1 MDVDSYKYRDANP
14 PVSESDQSQHL
25 VVEGGGG
32 TFIEHTCDDSCTDP
46 ALAAEDPRHVHG
58 GSQDTT
64 KPSLK
69 EADATSLS
77 LIEKYT
83 KVWGWLVPS
92 HPSNPHMTVRW
103 VLSLLIVCSDAV
115 LYSSLN
121 FHVRPL
127 SSLDMDTHFKV
138 GRDETKC
145 DYVLRDWMFPSDS
158 AFNIDQTSRL
168 HFLISRK
175 NGKSY
180 LENKSSNG
188 TFVNGTSVSKD
199 EERCLK
205 NGSRISILSQDLEL
219 FWYIDEDGMLMEN
232 NYPAHLVSRYIIGN
246 VVGEGTFGVVRKG
259 FDKINETFRPVALKF
274 VNKAKLRFTYQWS
287 DEDEAKMMTEVKI
300 LRQMNHPCVTELVEF
315 FNAKDV
321 LVIVM
326 EFAEGGE
333 LEKQVLLDKTMGRLS
348 ESVAKFQ
355 FYQISHTVAYLHSIN
370 ICHRDLKL
378 SNILMSQP
386 DPECLLKISD
396 FGISKI
402 WTAENLLRTKIGTPM
417 FMAPEV
423 NNATSGSEYTCKADC
438 WALGI
443 VLYQLLAGVL
453 PHDSNGSTEGPE
465 WEHISD
471 LAKDLVH
478 KLLNDD
484 PNERLEA
491 AGILHHAWFVS
502 DPLVSNRSRNK
513 MFQTEDSFVSFR
525 SLALE
530 AGSKAASFN
539 QSGSDAELAVSL
551 HNTNLNSSRGHGG
564 LAVAGPGREGRNNNP
579 GQAVANGVRAPVSS
593 QLREFNEDWS
603 LAKGSLC
610 MDSSEASSKPSN
622 GTVESGGDQPVT
634 SSEDPNKKDKAS
646 DEEIV
651 RNELDL
657 QKEEEKINFDDI
669 KSRLRPRTNHIN
681 YYKSNVVQSI
691 SQVSKIPN
699 VDVSDGK
706 SGSGK
711 RKSSEQKRGKVSF
724 NYAHTFL

>member
-1 MDVDSYKYRDANP
+1 M
-14 PVSESDQSQHL
+14 
-25 VVEGGGG
+25 
-32 TFIEHTCDDSCTDP
+32 
-46 ALAAEDPRHVHG
+46 
-58 GSQDTT
+58 
-64 KPSLK
+64 
-69 EADATSLS
+69 
-77 LIEKYT
+77 
-83 KVWGWLVPS
+83 
-92 HPSNPHMTVRW
+92 
-103 VLSLLIVCSDAV
+103 
-115 LYSSLN
+115 LN
-121 FHVRPL
+121 FLVRPL
-127 SSLDMDTHFKV
+127 SSLDVDTHFKV

-145 DYVLRDWMFPSDS
+145 DYVLKDWMFPSES
-158 AFNIDQTSRL
+158 VFNLDQTSRL
-168 HFLISRK
+168 HFLIIRR

-180 LENKSSNG
+180 LVNKSGNG
-188 TFVNGTSVSKD
+188 TFVNGTSVPKD
-199 EERCLK
+199 EDRYLK

-232 NYPAHLVSRYIIGN
+232 NYPAHLVSRYVIGN

-259 FDKINETFRPVALKF
+259 FDKINETYRPVALKF

-287 DEDEAKMMTEVKI
+287 EEDEAKMMTEVKI

-402 WTAENLLRTKIGTPM
+402 WTAENLLRTKIGTPL

-423 NNATSGSEYTCKADC
+423 NNATSGSDYTCKADC

-453 PHDSNGSTEGPE
+453 PHDSNGSTRGPE
-465 WEHISD
+465 WQHISD

-478 KLLNDD
+478 KLLTDD
-484 PNERLEA
+484 PKERLEA

-502 DPLVSNRSRNK
+502 DPLVSNRSRNM

-551 HNTNLNSSRGHGG
+551 FNTNLNSSGHGG
-564 LAVAGPGREGRNNNP
+564 LAVAGPGQEAEGHNNNP

-603 LAKGSLC
+603 LAKAKDSLC
-610 MDSSEASSKPSN
+610 MDSSEASSKPSSETA
-622 GTVESGGDQPVT
+622 GSGGDQPVT
-634 SSEDPNKKDKAS
+634 MSEDQNEEVKAS
-646 DEEIV
+646 DERII
-651 RNELDL
+651 RNDLDL
-657 QKEEEKINFDDI
+657 REEEEKNNFDDI
-669 KSRLRPRTNHIN
+669 KSRLRPRINQIN
-681 YYKSNVVQSI
+681 YFKSNIVQSI

-699 VDVSDGK
+699 VDVTDGK
-706 SGSGK
+706 TGSGK
-711 RKSSEQKRGKVSF
+711 RKSSEQKQGKVFFSYNTHF
-724 NYAHTFL
+724 HK